1 MSDQP
6 EAKPEVKKHWRTE
19 KAELERQVADL
30 RARLEATTS
39 TVNVSHSG
47 LEVKQAA
54 PVAPVQPEVFFMHL
68 VVGISAHQGMTA
80 FDPDAQNGLLAN
92 GALAY
97 DTYCRLVNDSAAVL
111 AAARANMKIR
121 EKQLAEVEAM
131 EAEKRRKRE
140 EHRARLAGLKGTAQ
154 VERMYRGKTAEEQA
168 AIATAQQLHGAP
180 NADTDLA

>member
-1 MSDQP
+1 MSDQ
-6 EAKPEVKKHWRTE
+6 PEVKKHWRTE
-19 KAELERQVADL
+19 KKELEEKIASL
-30 RARLEATTS
+30 EARLASTTS
-39 TVNVSHSG
+39 TVSMDHSG
-47 LEVKQAA
+47 PHSAEAVSPVKPA
-54 PVAPVQPEVFFMHL
+54 EFFMHL

-97 DTYCRLVNDSAAVL
+97 DTYCRLVRDSASVL
-111 AAARANMKIR
+111 SMARENMRIR
-121 EKQLAEVEAM
+121 ERQLAEVEAA

-168 AIATAQQLHGAP
+168 AIAAAQALHGAP
-180 NADTDLA
+180 NADADVS